1 MGVLTRTYAST
12 PRLWRV
18 RSGKI
23 ESSDDSGKV
32 WQSRTLAK
40 EFQPMN
46 VVAAGQQVWVG
57 GKAGALFLSRDNGQ
71 TWTKISLTGDD
82 IIPLGDVTEIKIA
95 NPLLVD
101 VILSSGDDWQTN
113 DGGKSFRLL
122 PRKP

>member
-1 MGVLTRTYAST
+1 MAVGR
-12 PRLWRV
+12 
-18 RSGKI
+18 
-23 ESSDDSGKV
+23 
-32 WQSRTLAK
+32 
-40 EFQPMN
+40 
-46 VVAAGQQVWVG
+46 QVWAG

-82 IIPLGDVTEIKIA
+82 IIPLGDVTDIRIT

-101 VILSSGDDWQTN
+101 VILNTGDDWQTN

>member
-1 MGVLTRTYAST
+1 MAGTSSRE
-12 PRLWRV
+12 RL
-18 RSGKI
+18 
-23 ESSDDSGKV
+23 SSDERGSG
-32 WQSRTLAK
+32 R
-40 EFQPMN
+40 P
-46 VVAAGQQVWVG
+46 AGLG
-57 GKAGALFLSRDNGQ
+57 RGKAGALFLSHDNGK
-71 TWTKISLTGDD
+71 TWTKVSLTGDD